1 MNQSLKNILIN
12 EISSLKKENEN
23 LNEKLKKNENI
34 FKEYDL
40 ALNDKNRVSQSF
52 EDLFD
57 KLEKEMK
64 EQINNKKNWVNN
76 DKEIFDKLNSEKE
89 NSLKLI
95 QDIQSLI
102 I

>member
-1 MNQSLKNILIN
+1 M
-12 EISSLKKENEN
+12 KE
-23 LNEKLKKNENI
+23 NENI

-40 ALNDKNRVSQSF
+40 ALNDKNRISQSF

-57 KLEKEMK
+57 KLEKEMN

-76 DKEIFDKLNSEKE
+76 DKEIFHKLNTEKE

-95 QDIQSLI
+95 QDIQNLI